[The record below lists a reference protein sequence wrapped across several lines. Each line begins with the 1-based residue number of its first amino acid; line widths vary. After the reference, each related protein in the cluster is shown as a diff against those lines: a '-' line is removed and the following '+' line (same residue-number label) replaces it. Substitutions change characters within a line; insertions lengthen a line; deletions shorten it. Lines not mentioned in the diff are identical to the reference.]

1 MKRICLLWLYLVY
14 YLYLSETQL
23 PWHMLLQFNDL
34 LNDCHDSL
42 KIVTVKALASDH
54 LRNFEKVVARA
65 GRLQE

>member
-1 MKRICLLWLYLVY
+1 MYHRKCAEFAGADT
-14 YLYLSETQL
+14 LSETQL
-23 PWHMLLQFNDL
+23 PWYMLLQFNDL

>member
-1 MKRICLLWLYLVY
+1 
-14 YLYLSETQL
+14 
-23 PWHMLLQFNDL
+23 MLLQFNDM

-42 KIVTVKALASDH
+42 KVVTVKALASDH

>member
-1 MKRICLLWLYLVY
+1 MKQICLLWLYLVQ

-23 PWHMLLQFNDL
+23 PWYMLLQFNDL

-42 KIVTVKALASDH
+42 KVVTVKALASDH

>member
-1 MKRICLLWLYLVY
+1 MKQICLLWLYLVQ

-23 PWHMLLQFNDL
+23 PWYMLLQFNDL